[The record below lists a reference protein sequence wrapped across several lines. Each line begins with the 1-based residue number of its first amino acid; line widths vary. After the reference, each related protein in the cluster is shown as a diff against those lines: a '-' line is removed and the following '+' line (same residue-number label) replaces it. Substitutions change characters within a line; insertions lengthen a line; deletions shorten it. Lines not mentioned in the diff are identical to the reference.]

1 MDQIAGYIG
10 RKTLVYGNHLLSL
23 FALTYRML
31 TLLVKQPKEGRVLVR
46 KVILE
51 QIYFTA
57 VQALP
62 IIVPIALITGSML
75 IIQFA
80 RVSGQYDL
88 GKTMVLLI
96 VRELGPV
103 ITALLVIM
111 RSATSVALEV
121 SYMNIFHEI
130 DAIEM
135 EGLDPMRIICLPR
148 LVGITSAILSLFIVF
163 DLVSIIGGYAM
174 VWTITYIPMGN
185 FLAQI
190 GKAITVTDI
199 IVGIIKAV
207 CFGITITV
215 TCLYR
220 GFITKKQ
227 ITKTPAATS
236 GAAIECFSYCLVID
250 IIISVAFY
258 L

>member
-10 RKTLVYGNHLLSL
+10 RKTLRSVNHILNL
-23 FALTYRML
+23 FAFNYRIF
-31 TLLVKQPKEGRVLVR
+31 TLIVKRPKEGRVLVR
-46 KVILE
+46 KVIIE
-51 QIYFTA
+51 QVYSTA
-57 VQALP
+57 VQTLP
-62 IIVPIALITGSML
+62 IIIPIALIIGSML

-80 RVSGQYDL
+80 RLSGQYDL

-111 RSATSVALEV
+111 RSATSIAIEI
-121 SYMNIFHEI
+121 SYMNVLHEI

-135 EGLDPMRIICLPR
+135 GGLDPMRILCLPR
-148 LVGITSAILSLFIVF
+148 LIGITSAILSLFIVF
-163 DLVSIIGGYAM
+163 DLMAIIGGYVT

-185 FLAQI
+185 LLGQI
-190 GKAITVTDI
+190 GKAITATDI
-199 IVGIIKAV
+199 IVGIIKAI

-215 TCLYR
+215 TCLYH
-220 GFITKKQ
+220 GFTAKKQ
-227 ITKTPAATS
+227 ITAIPAITS
-236 GAAIECFSYCLVID
+236 GAAMECFLYCLIINV
-250 IIISVAFY
+250 IISAAFY